1 MAVTLVP
8 LTAAERMAW
17 MREMQEAFQSGAE
30 TVLGAQEGEVLPQA
44 DIERSLQTPGA
55 AAYEARLDGQRVGGA
70 LVVIHPE
77 SQRNHLDFLYVKR
90 DVQSRGVGQQ
100 IWCALEERYP
110 DTVVGETVTP
120 YFEKRNLHFYINC
133 CGFHAVEFYC
143 ACHND
148 PELEEEPMEGAELFR
163 FEKWMDH
170 R

>member
-30 TVLGAQEGEVLPQA
+30 TELGAQEGEVLPQA

-90 DVQSRGVGQQ
+90 SAITWTSSTSSAMCRAGALVSRS
-100 IWCALEERYP
+100 
-110 DTVVGETVTP
+110 
-120 YFEKRNLHFYINC
+120 
-133 CGFHAVEFYC
+133 
-143 ACHND
+143 
-148 PELEEEPMEGAELFR
+148 GAPWR
-163 FEKWMDH
+163 SATRIRWYG
-170 R
+170 RR

>member
-100 IWCALEERYP
+100 IWCALEARYP
-110 DTVVGETVTP
+110 DTVVWETVTP

-148 PELEEEPMEGAELFR
+148 PELEEPMEGAELFR
-163 FEKWMDH
+163 FEKWMNH